1 MGCFRGDG
9 LRLGYVRVGGPC
21 QAPNVYTYYVDDNVS
36 FTNSFVDWLGFCLVW
51 FIFGL
56 VQAPNYNTGCG

>member
-21 QAPNVYTYYVDDNVS
+21 QAPNMLLVG
-36 FTNSFVDWLGFCLVW
+36 GFENKDQVG
-51 FIFGL
+51 IEAINGDIK
-56 VQAPNYNTGCG
+56 